1 MEEKNQTVYD
11 FLWKPLRFDINSSYL
26 ADEGYSLW
34 SVWLYQSKKK
44 RNRFLLESRTVKL
57 KDNSF

>member
-11 FLWKPLRFDINSSYL
+11 FLWMPLRFDINSSYL

-44 RNRFLLESRTVKL
+44 IVFY
-57 KDNSF
+57 